1 MKTKCQTVVPL
12 SLTLFWKLVHLQGV
26 EKIKVLGQK
35 LQGLCVTGSVFESPA
50 VSPAFVEENYD
61 STEYS
66 TWAEST

>member
-1 MKTKCQTVVPL
+1 M
-12 SLTLFWKLVHLQGV
+12 HLQGV

-35 LQGLCVTGSVFESPA
+35 LLGLCVTGSVFESPA